1 MALLTDLIICFTFDK
16 AKNKIKKNKKNLE
29 KINSRKDFM
38 NELKNQVQNTFLIIK
53 IKDYN
58 LEQTKYPILIPDHI
72 HNKQQSL
79 SK

>member
-1 MALLTDLIICFTFDK
+1 
-16 AKNKIKKNKKNLE
+16 
-29 KINSRKDFM
+29 M